1 MLTIVVCVGS
11 SCYVRGSD
19 QVAEAFERLLKL
31 EGLEGQVELAGSF
44 CMDACSMG
52 VSVHVND
59 QTFRG
64 VSPTTAVKLFYDQ
77 ILPGIAKT

>member
-19 QVAEAFERLLKL
+19 KVAEIFERLLKQ
-31 EGLEGQVELAGSF
+31 EGLEGKIELAGSF

-52 VSVHVND
+52 VSVRVGD
-59 QTFRG
+59 QVFRG
-64 VSPTTAVKLFYDQ
+64 VSPEAAEKLFYDQ
-77 ILPGIAKT
+77 IKPRAEAA